1 MVKRLRHRPFTAVTR
16 VRFPLESLWR
26 HSQVVRHGSATPL
39 SSVQIRLSPLIYSL
53 KLLEIKEF
61 FIYKNKYER
70 GSCMSKGIGGK
81 NNWALFLLLLA
92 GIVLG
97 GFIGE
102 LTSGVAGL
110 SWLNYGQSFGFSNPI
125 VLNLGILVITFGLTI
140 KITIASIVGV
150 VLAIIIYRLL

>member
-1 MVKRLRHRPFTAVTR
+1 
-16 VRFPLESLWR
+16 
-26 HSQVVRHGSATPL
+26 
-39 SSVQIRLSPLIYSL
+39 
-53 KLLEIKEF
+53 
-61 FIYKNKYER
+61 
-70 GSCMSKGIGGK
+70 MSKGIGGK
-81 NNWALFLLLLA
+81 NNWALFLLFLA